1 MRDLSSILFVATRSR
16 IVKRAFRIGAFGA
29 MLVGSQTFAHHSF
42 NAVFAVDLPVDLHG
56 TVTRF
61 DFINP
66 HGFIYLDVADESGNV
81 SQWKIEVTN
90 PNELLRRGWTKN
102 TLKPGDVITV
112 NGPRARDGSNY
123 AMGRTIRLS
132 DGREIFGTS
141 PNADR

>member
-1 MRDLSSILFVATRSR
+1 MGDLKLRYLVQTGNCIILG
-16 IVKRAFRIGAFGA
+16 AFRIGAVSA
-29 MLVGSQTFAHHSF
+29 ALNASPTFAHHSF
-42 NAVFAVDLPVDLHG
+42 NAVFAMDLPVSLDG

-66 HGFIYLDVADESGNV
+66 HGFIYLDVADETGSV
-81 SQWKIEVTN
+81 SQWKIEITN
-90 PNELLRRGWTKN
+90 PNELLRRGWSKD

-123 AMGRTIRLS
+123 AMGSTITLP

-141 PNADR
+141 ANAER